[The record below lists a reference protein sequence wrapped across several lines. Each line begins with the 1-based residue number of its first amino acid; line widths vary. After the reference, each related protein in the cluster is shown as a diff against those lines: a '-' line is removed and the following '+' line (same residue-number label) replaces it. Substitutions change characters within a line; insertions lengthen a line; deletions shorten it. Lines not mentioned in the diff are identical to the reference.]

1 LLYAVIPSKFNNSR
15 GSEMSELMSDAI
27 NLMVV
32 GMGFVFVFLTIL
44 VFVTSFMSKMV
55 IKYAPA
61 PEPKAPVAPAQ
72 TNNASNDAQLLA
84 VLSAAVAKYRSDHK
98 K

>member
-1 LLYAVIPSKFNNSR
+1 
-15 GSEMSELMSDAI
+15 MSDLLADALG
-27 NLMVV
+27 LMIV

-44 VFVTSFMSKMV
+44 VCATSLMSKLV
-55 IKYAPA
+55 LKYAPEPA
-61 PEPKAPVAPAQ
+61 PIAKAAPAAPV
-72 TNNASNDAQLLA
+72 NASHEDAQLLA

>member
-1 LLYAVIPSKFNNSR
+1 
-15 GSEMSELMSDAI
+15 MSDALG
-27 NLMVV
+27 LMAV

-44 VFVTSFMSKMV
+44 VGVTTLMSKLV
-55 IKYAPA
+55 VKYVPEPPKPSAAPA
-61 PEPKAPVAPAQ
+61 PAASSAPA
-72 TNNASNDAQLLA
+72 DAQLLA